1 MVTLAWDGA
10 LTIVVLAIGL
20 IVMMGD
26 WLAPHLAF
34 TAMVGVLMA
43 ATVIDTRAGASG
55 FSNTGVLTV
64 VVLYAVA
71 EGVSQTGGER
81 IVAT

>member
-1 MVTLAWDGA
+1 MAQLGWEGA
-10 LTIVVLAIGL
+10 VTIVVLVLGL
-20 IVMMGD
+20 VVMMGD
-26 WLAPHLAF
+26 WLAPHLTF
-34 TAMVGVLMA
+34 TLMVGVLMA

-71 EGVSQTGGER
+71 EGVSQTG
-81 IVAT
+81 